1 MIKLDK
7 KCQLT
12 NIFYTHHLGLTT
24 FGKAAIVSKLR
35 KLNFLVRGDYL
46 CDVLDY
52 LGAENQLPEDL
63 MLQEFWASEQYF
75 FHDADQMQLVASSC
89 PLIRKMTFQFSKEC
103 VPDFMVLEPF
113 RCLKELHLWGG
124 EFYVDGLNDLLYK
137 IGPQLQVLY
146 LVHVDQVSAFQ
157 NEENWYCF
165 MFSQYLRL
173 TRTFKKLM
181 LLD

>member
-1 MIKLDK
+1 M
-7 KCQLT
+7 
-12 NIFYTHHLGLTT
+12 
-24 FGKAAIVSKLR
+24 
-35 KLNFLVRGDYL
+35 
-46 CDVLDY
+46 
-52 LGAENQLPEDL
+52 
-63 MLQEFWASEQYF
+63 
-75 FHDADQMQLVASSC
+75 SC
-89 PLIRKMTFQFSKEC
+89 PLICKMTFQFSKEC

-165 MFSQYLRL
+165 IVISRVFSISKNYKN
-173 TRTFKKLM
+173 FKKIDVARLM
-181 LLD
+181 KRRWYVYQKRVSFFLHWVFTIVFLVKYSAFFLSSRLIIKSKWTTFLG

>member
-1 MIKLDK
+1 M
-7 KCQLT
+7 
-12 NIFYTHHLGLTT
+12 
-24 FGKAAIVSKLR
+24 SKLR

-52 LGAENQLPEDL
+52 LGAENKLPENL

-173 TRTFKKLM
+173 TRIFKKLM